1 MADEFN
7 DPLAAREKSETWA
20 RLAACLDGIEKD
32 RREMV
37 LLAYHYGMS
46 REDLAAKFGAPVA
59 TVKTWL
65 RRSLLQL
72 RACLGDERA

>member
-1 MADEFN
+1 
-7 DPLAAREKSETWA
+7 
-20 RLAACLDGIEKD
+20 
-32 RREMV
+32 MV
-37 LLAYHYGMS
+37 LLAYYHGMS
-46 REDLAAKFGAPVA
+46 REDLAAKFSAPVA